1 MKLSGTTFKK
11 LEFFF
16 SAQADSKRL
25 VRVPIW
31 KPNNFSYY
39 KFKVHL
45 IKYSRAS
52 SRVSQVAEWRVN
64 QRFEDYL
71 YRRHQELF

>member
-11 LEFFF
+11 LEIFF
-16 SAQADSKRL
+16 SLRPI

-39 KFKVHL
+39 KYQVHS

-52 SRVSQVAEWRVN
+52 SGVCKVVEWRVN
-64 QRFEDYL
+64 KSFEDNL
-71 YRRHQELF
+71 YPRHQELF